1 MDRGI
6 VTMKQKRLVIELD
19 IEGDEAQFRQ
29 VEKMVKAF
37 IRIVNLVMWQRDGFK
52 SILNARYVG
61 LDQQVKSH
69 SDVHLP
75 KLSKTTR

>member
-6 VTMKQKRLVIELD
+6 VTMKQKRLVIELEV
-19 IEGDEAQFRQ
+19 EGDEAQFRQ

-37 IRIVNLVMWQRDGFK
+37 IRISNLVMWQRDGFK
-52 SILNARYVG
+52 SILNARYMG

>member
-6 VTMKQKRLVIELD
+6 VTMKQKRLVIELEV
-19 IEGDEAQFRQ
+19 EGDEAQFRQ

-52 SILNARYVG
+52 SILNARYMG